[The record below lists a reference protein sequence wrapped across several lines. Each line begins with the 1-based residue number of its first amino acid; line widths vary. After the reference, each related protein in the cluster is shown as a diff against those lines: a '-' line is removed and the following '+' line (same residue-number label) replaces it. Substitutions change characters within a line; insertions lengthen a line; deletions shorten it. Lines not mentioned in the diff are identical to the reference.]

1 MKLEEL
7 DVEHLRYL
15 HTMYQRYCGDVT
27 KTFEASM
34 LKFPG
39 EVLRDLVTYKSGN
52 YRIGS
57 RYSKDSGLI
66 IREDEGRIR
75 VEFDPRSEEPMALE
89 SKDSFEDAVRMY
101 LVHASKA
108 SKR

>member
-1 MKLEEL
+1 MKLEDL
-7 DVEHLRYL
+7 SIDHLRYL

-34 LKFPG
+34 KRFPG
-39 EVLRDLVTYKSGN
+39 EVLADLVETKAGD

-66 IREDEGRIR
+66 IREDEGKIR
-75 VEFDPRSEEPMALE
+75 VEFDPRSEEPMALD

-101 LVHASKA
+101 LVHADKA